1 LTRRCGVDC
10 PRRGALQASPA
21 ALHRPAIS
29 GILVDQVDSGTASI
43 TGAGTMVICAPLRIC
58 CPLPVPGA
66 LCPASKSRLD
76 APQPDLLIDSLCIF
90 VAVFVAVVSTAGR
103 DIVSNH
109 FHNSTIASSK
119 RIAFGF
125 RAEVELLSGWVKSAM
140 LSLKG
145 SHAKLWY
152 CMLNRCQLL

>member
-1 LTRRCGVDC
+1 
-10 PRRGALQASPA
+10 
-21 ALHRPAIS
+21 
-29 GILVDQVDSGTASI
+29 
-43 TGAGTMVICAPLRIC
+43 
-58 CPLPVPGA
+58 
-66 LCPASKSRLD
+66 
-76 APQPDLLIDSLCIF
+76 
-90 VAVFVAVVSTAGR
+90 VSTAGR
-103 DIVSNH
+103 DIVPNH